1 MFFHGKRFFMDL
13 YKGRGAYVRGGGLCM
28 DDLLYYLTVVDLL
41 GVRGVCAL
49 YAWMIFCII

>member
-1 MFFHGKRFFMDL
+1 MFFHGKRFFKDL

-41 GVRGVCAL
+41 GVRGGGVRS
-49 YAWMIFCII
+49 MHG